1 MKKIFS
7 LTIIS
12 GAMVLLSSCAD
23 YHLRQGNRLFSQLRY
38 SEAIPEYEKALK
50 KPSFAAEVGIA
61 ESHRLMNNTVKAEE
75 GYAKVVESPQVE
87 PIHKFRYAQLLMIN
101 GKHAAAK
108 PWLETYLKDNPKDE
122 AAEDLLI
129 SCDKVDELKKDSMRY
144 SVELSKLNTGE
155 SNFSPVIYKDGVVF
169 TTDRAGTTKKS
180 KGLKLIP
187 NTYAWTGRPYLDM
200 YFSKPDNSGGWSSPE
215 ALKGDVN
222 GVYHDGPAAFSGD
235 TIMYFTRNNYVGTR
249 TKESGDEVVNLKMYE
264 SRYRNNAW
272 TQVEEFAYNSDNYST
287 GHPTISKDGNTMYFV
302 SDMPGGLGGTDLW
315 MTQKVD
321 GKWAQPINMGAK
333 FNTAYNEMFPSLFAD
348 TVFYFSSQGHTNLGG
363 LDIFTSVKRNGEW
376 SDPENIGYPI
386 NTSYDD
392 FGVSMTD
399 SAVGGLFSS
408 NRGSNTMIDNIYTFK
423 LNDLHFTLNG
433 LVVEKPTQMPL
444 SDVKVEL
451 INKAT
456 GEKVADAVTL
466 MDGKFMFK
474 LDRNTDYIV
483 VANKDGYYKKSE
495 EVSTVGKKVSEDMNM
510 TLKLE
515 MEKIIVN
522 KPIAIENIY
531 YDYDKWDI
539 RPDAAEGLDKLVAMM
554 KEYPAI
560 LIELS
565 SHTDSRGRDEYNQ
578 KLSERRAQSAV
589 DYIVAHGIE
598 KDRIVARGFGESRLV
613 NRCGNKINCTETEH
627 QQNRRTEYKVT
638 GFRKTYNM

>member
-1 MKKIFS
+1 MKKIF
-7 LTIIS
+7 LPAIIS
-12 GAMVLLSSCAD
+12 SIILLSGCAD
-23 YHLRQGNRLFSQLRY
+23 YHLRQGNRLFSQYAY
-38 SEAIPEYEKALK
+38 SEAIPEYEKALSK

-75 GYAKVVESPQVE
+75 GYAKVVESTEVQ

-108 PWLETYLKDNPKDE
+108 PWLEAYLKDNPKDE

-129 SCDKVDELKKDSMRY
+129 SCDKVDDLKKDSLRY
-144 SVELSKLNTGE
+144 TVELSKLNTGE
-155 SNFSPVIYKDGVVF
+155 SNFSPVIYKDGIVF
-169 TTDRAGTTKKS
+169 ATDRKGTVKKS
-180 KGLKLIP
+180 KGINLISDV
-187 NTYAWTGRPYLDM
+187 YSWTGRPFLDM
-200 YFSKPDNSGGWSSPE
+200 YFSKPDKTGGWSTPE

-222 GVYHDGPAAFSGD
+222 GLYHDGPAAFSGD
-235 TIMYFTRNNYVGTR
+235 TIMYFTRNNYTGKK
-249 TKESGDEVVNLKMYE
+249 TKTGSDEVVNLKIYE
-264 SRYRNNAW
+264 SRYRNNTW
-272 TQVEEFAYNSDNYST
+272 TQVQEFPFNSDNYST
-287 GHPTISKDGNTMYFV
+287 GHPTLTKDGNTMYFV
-302 SDMPGGLGGTDLW
+302 SDMPGGMGGTDLW

-321 GKWAQPINMGAK
+321 GKWGQPVNMGAK

-348 TVFYFSSQGHTNLGG
+348 TLLYFSSQGHTNLGG

-376 SDPENIGYPI
+376 TDPENIGYPI

-408 NRGSNTMIDNIYTFK
+408 NRGSNSMLDNIYTFK

-433 LVVEKPTQMPL
+433 LVVEKPTQLPL
-444 SDVKVEL
+444 SDVSIEL

-456 GEKVADAVTL
+456 GEKVNNAVTL
-466 MDGKFMFK
+466 MDGKFVFT
-474 LDRNTDYIV
+474 LDRNTDYTV
-483 VANKDGYYKKSE
+483 VAKKHGYYNKSE
-495 EVSTVGKKVSEDMNM
+495 DVSTVGRKVSEDMNM

-515 MEKIIVN
+515 MEKIKILQ
-522 KPIAIENIY
+522 PIAIENIY

-539 RPDAAEGLDKLVAMM
+539 RADATAGLDKLVAFM
-554 KEYPAI
+554 KEYPDI

-578 KLSERRAQSAV
+578 KLSEKRAQSAV
-589 DYIVAHGIE
+589 DYIIAQGID
-598 KDRIVARGFGESRLV
+598 KDRIVARGYGESRLI
-613 NRCGNKINCTETEH
+613 NSCGNKSKCSETEH
-627 QQNRRTEYKVT
+627 QQNRRTEFKVT
-638 GFRKTYNM
+638 GFRKTDNM

>member
-1 MKKIFS
+1 MKKIIS
-7 LTIIS
+7 LAIIS
-12 GAMVLLSSCAD
+12 STVLLLSSCAD
-23 YHLRQGNRLFSQLRY
+23 YHLRQGNRLFKEYAY
-38 SEAIPEYEKALK
+38 SEAIPEYQKALRK
-50 KPSFAAEVGIA
+50 KSSFTAELGIA
-61 ESHRLMNNTVKAEE
+61 ESNRLMNNTVKAEE
-75 GYAKVVESPQVE
+75 GYAKVVESSQAE

-108 PWLETYLKDNPKDE
+108 PWLEAYLKDNPKDE

-129 SCDKVDELKKDSMRY
+129 SCDKVDDLKKDSLRY
-144 SVELSKLNTGE
+144 TVELSKLNSGE
-155 SNFSPVIYKDGVVF
+155 SNFSPTVYKDGVVF
-169 TTDRAGTTKKS
+169 TTDRKGKSKS
-180 KGLKLIP
+180 KGISLIP
-187 NTYAWTGRPYLDM
+187 SVYSWTGRPFLDM
-200 YFSKPDNSGGWSSPE
+200 YFSKPDKSGGWSTPE

-222 GVYHDGPAAFSGD
+222 GLYHDGPAAFSGD
-235 TIMYFTRNNYVGTR
+235 TIMYFTRNNYMGRKTKLGT
-249 TKESGDEVVNLKMYE
+249 DEVVNLKIYE
-264 SRYRNNAW
+264 SRYRNNTW
-272 TQVEEFAYNSDNYST
+272 TQVQEFPFNSDNYST
-287 GHPTISKDGNTMYFV
+287 GHPTLTKDGNTMYFV
-302 SDMPGGLGGTDLW
+302 SDMPGGLGGTDIW

-321 GKWAQPINMGAK
+321 GKWTAPVNMGAK
-333 FNTAYNEMFPSLFAD
+333 VNTPYNEMFPSLFAD
-348 TVFYFSSQGHTNLGG
+348 TLMYFSSQGHTNLGG
-363 LDIFTSVKRNGEW
+363 LDIFTMVKRDGQW
-376 SDPENIGYPI
+376 TDPENIGYPI

-408 NRGSNTMIDNIYTFK
+408 NRGSNTMLDNIYTFK

-433 LVVEKPTQMPL
+433 IVVEKPTQLPL
-444 SDVKVEL
+444 SDVKIEL

-456 GEKVADAVTL
+456 GEVVNNAVTL

-483 VANKDGYYKKSE
+483 AANKEGYYKVSE

-539 RPDAAEGLDKLVAMM
+539 RPDAAEGLDKLVTMM

-565 SHTDSRGRDEYNQ
+565 SHTDSRGNDAYNQ
-578 KLSERRAQSAV
+578 KLSEKRAQSAV
-589 DYIVAHGIE
+589 DYIVAHGID
-598 KDRIVARGFGESRLV
+598 KDRIVAKGYGESRLV
-613 NRCGNKINCTETEH
+613 NRCGNKVQCTETEH

-638 GFRKTYNM
+638 GFRKTDNM